1 MNITDMAFANATNA
15 IPVLQLA
22 SFCLPD
28 MHAMIPPTNIPQYL
42 TRTGDKPAMYQIH
55 ISDPVA

>member
-1 MNITDMAFANATNA
+1 MNITDMAFANATNT

-22 SFCLPD
+22 LFCLPD

-42 TRTGDKPAMYQIH
+42 THAGYKPTNVSTDV
-55 ISDPVA
+55 SDSHF